1 MLVQNAV
8 KQPQSVKA
16 VVKTIKSKSI
26 ANQSEFISQ
35 EKRTITPDSPVWG
48 AGITALE
55 EKSLCAISSTEE
67 ACEVIAGLS
76 WGLIRASGSYSKSIG
91 QGFLYG
97 QNKV

>member
-35 EKRTITPDSPVWG
+35 EKRTITPDSPV
-48 AGITALE
+48 
-55 EKSLCAISSTEE
+55 
-67 ACEVIAGLS
+67 
-76 WGLIRASGSYSKSIG
+76 
-91 QGFLYG
+91 
-97 QNKV
+97 